1 MGENTRTCCCEC
13 DHSEAALLAR
23 IGELAAEYRGKEG
36 SLIQV
41 LHMAQG
47 IYGYLP
53 IEVQIMIA
61 EASTDRIAEVLESEP
76 TIVDPKQPADF
87 MEEKKGQVEFRDVSF
102 RYPGAEEPVLH
113 HLNFTAQPGKTTAFI
128 GSTGSG
134 KSTLINLVPRFFDA
148 SEGEVLVDGVNVRDV
163 SQHEL
168 HERIGYVPQI
178 SQLMR
183 KRTIEEN
190 LAMASM
196 IGRGRRKVPMEERI
210 RKALCMV
217 GLKDVEKRYPVE
229 LSLGECRRVEL
240 ARAIINSPSV
250 LVLDEL
256 TASLDEDTIWDLFHL
271 IGELNR
277 LGTTVIMA
285 THAKNFVN
293 LMRKRVITLVDG
305 RIFGD
310 VRNGRYGDVM

>member
-1 MGENTRTCCCEC
+1 MPQIRLE
-13 DHSEAALLAR
+13 
-23 IGELAAEYRGKEG
+23 
-36 SLIQV
+36 QV
-41 LHMAQG
+41 SKYYQ
-47 IYGYLP
+47 
-53 IEVQIMIA
+53 Q
-61 EASTDRIAEVLESEP
+61 
-76 TIVDPKQPADF
+76 
-87 MEEKKGQVEFRDVSF
+87 EKKAVPAVREIDLTIEQQEFVF
-102 RYPGAEEPVLH
+102 V
-113 HLNFTAQPGKTTAFI
+113 
-128 GSTGSG
+128 TGSSGAG
-134 KSTLINLVPRFFDA
+134 KSTLLNLIAGEITPTAGAVYLDNVPIGQQRRFGHPRKA
-148 SEGEVLVDGVNVRDV
+148 GC
-163 SQHEL
+163 
-168 HERIGYVPQI
+168 IGYVPQI

-240 ARAIINSPSV
+240 ARAII
-250 LVLDEL
+250 
-256 TASLDEDTIWDLFHL
+256 WDLFHL

>member
-1 MGENTRTCCCEC
+1 MPQIRLE
-13 DHSEAALLAR
+13 
-23 IGELAAEYRGKEG
+23 
-36 SLIQV
+36 QV
-41 LHMAQG
+41 SKDYQ
-47 IYGYLP
+47 
-53 IEVQIMIA
+53 Q
-61 EASTDRIAEVLESEP
+61 
-76 TIVDPKQPADF
+76 
-87 MEEKKGQVEFRDVSF
+87 EKKAVPAVREIDLTIEQQEFVF
-102 RYPGAEEPVLH
+102 V
-113 HLNFTAQPGKTTAFI
+113 
-128 GSTGSG
+128 TGSSGAG
-134 KSTLINLVPRFFDA
+134 KSTLLNLIAGEITPTAGAVYLDNVPIGQQRRFGHPRKA
-148 SEGEVLVDGVNVRDV
+148 GC
-163 SQHEL
+163 
-168 HERIGYVPQI
+168 IGYVPQI

>member
-1 MGENTRTCCCEC
+1 MPQIRLE
-13 DHSEAALLAR
+13 
-23 IGELAAEYRGKEG
+23 
-36 SLIQV
+36 QV
-41 LHMAQG
+41 SKYYQ
-47 IYGYLP
+47 
-53 IEVQIMIA
+53 Q
-61 EASTDRIAEVLESEP
+61 
-76 TIVDPKQPADF
+76 
-87 MEEKKGQVEFRDVSF
+87 EKKSVPAVREIDLTIEQQEFVF
-102 RYPGAEEPVLH
+102 V
-113 HLNFTAQPGKTTAFI
+113 
-128 GSTGSG
+128 TGSSGAG
-134 KSTLINLVPRFFDA
+134 KSTLLNLIAGEITPTAGAVYLDNVPIGQQRRFGHPRKA
-148 SEGEVLVDGVNVRDV
+148 GC
-163 SQHEL
+163 
-168 HERIGYVPQI
+168 IGYVPQI

-250 LVLDEL
+250 LVLDDL

>member
-1 MGENTRTCCCEC
+1 MPQIRLE
-13 DHSEAALLAR
+13 
-23 IGELAAEYRGKEG
+23 
-36 SLIQV
+36 QV
-41 LHMAQG
+41 SKYYQ
-47 IYGYLP
+47 
-53 IEVQIMIA
+53 Q
-61 EASTDRIAEVLESEP
+61 
-76 TIVDPKQPADF
+76 
-87 MEEKKGQVEFRDVSF
+87 EKKAVPAVREIDLTIEQQEFVF
-102 RYPGAEEPVLH
+102 V
-113 HLNFTAQPGKTTAFI
+113 
-128 GSTGSG
+128 TGSSGAG
-134 KSTLINLVPRFFDA
+134 KSTLLNLIAGEITPTGGAVYLDNVPIGQQRRFGHPRKA
-148 SEGEVLVDGVNVRDV
+148 GC
-163 SQHEL
+163 
-168 HERIGYVPQI
+168 IGYVPQI

>member
-1 MGENTRTCCCEC
+1 MPQIRLE
-13 DHSEAALLAR
+13 
-23 IGELAAEYRGKEG
+23 
-36 SLIQV
+36 QV
-41 LHMAQG
+41 SKYYQ
-47 IYGYLP
+47 
-53 IEVQIMIA
+53 Q
-61 EASTDRIAEVLESEP
+61 
-76 TIVDPKQPADF
+76 
-87 MEEKKGQVEFRDVSF
+87 EKKAVPAVREIDLTIEQQEFVF
-102 RYPGAEEPVLH
+102 V
-113 HLNFTAQPGKTTAFI
+113 
-128 GSTGSG
+128 TGSSGAG
-134 KSTLINLVPRFFDA
+134 KSTLLNLIAGEITPTAGAVYLDNVPIGQQRRFGHPRKA
-148 SEGEVLVDGVNVRDV
+148 GC
-163 SQHEL
+163 
-168 HERIGYVPQI
+168 IGYVPQI

-310 VRNGRYGDVM
+310 VRHGRYGDVM

>member
-1 MGENTRTCCCEC
+1 MPQIRLE
-13 DHSEAALLAR
+13 
-23 IGELAAEYRGKEG
+23 
-36 SLIQV
+36 QV
-41 LHMAQG
+41 SKYYQ
-47 IYGYLP
+47 
-53 IEVQIMIA
+53 Q
-61 EASTDRIAEVLESEP
+61 
-76 TIVDPKQPADF
+76 
-87 MEEKKGQVEFRDVSF
+87 EKKAVPAVREIDLTIEQQEFVF
-102 RYPGAEEPVLH
+102 V
-113 HLNFTAQPGKTTAFI
+113 
-128 GSTGSG
+128 TGSSGAG
-134 KSTLINLVPRFFDA
+134 KSTLLNLIAGEITPTAGAVYLDNVPIGQQRRFGHPRKA
-148 SEGEVLVDGVNVRDV
+148 GC
-163 SQHEL
+163 
-168 HERIGYVPQI
+168 IGYGPQI

>member
-1 MGENTRTCCCEC
+1 MPQIRLE
-13 DHSEAALLAR
+13 
-23 IGELAAEYRGKEG
+23 
-36 SLIQV
+36 QV
-41 LHMAQG
+41 SKYYQ
-47 IYGYLP
+47 
-53 IEVQIMIA
+53 Q
-61 EASTDRIAEVLESEP
+61 
-76 TIVDPKQPADF
+76 
-87 MEEKKGQVEFRDVSF
+87 EKKAVPAVREIDLTIEQQEFVF
-102 RYPGAEEPVLH
+102 V
-113 HLNFTAQPGKTTAFI
+113 
-128 GSTGSG
+128 TGSSGAG
-134 KSTLINLVPRFFDA
+134 KSTLLNLIAGEITPTAGAVYLDNVPIGQQRRFGHPRKA
-148 SEGEVLVDGVNVRDV
+148 GC
-163 SQHEL
+163 
-168 HERIGYVPQI
+168 IGYVPQI

-217 GLKDVEKRYPVE
+217 GLKEVEKRYPVE

-250 LVLDEL
+250 LGLDEL

>member
-1 MGENTRTCCCEC
+1 MPQIRLE
-13 DHSEAALLAR
+13 
-23 IGELAAEYRGKEG
+23 
-36 SLIQV
+36 QV
-41 LHMAQG
+41 SKCYQ
-47 IYGYLP
+47 
-53 IEVQIMIA
+53 Q
-61 EASTDRIAEVLESEP
+61 
-76 TIVDPKQPADF
+76 
-87 MEEKKGQVEFRDVSF
+87 EKKAVPAVREIDLTIEQQEFVF
-102 RYPGAEEPVLH
+102 V
-113 HLNFTAQPGKTTAFI
+113 
-128 GSTGSG
+128 TGSSGAG
-134 KSTLINLVPRFFDA
+134 KSTLLNLIAGEITPTAGAVYLDNVPIGQQRRFGHPRKA
-148 SEGEVLVDGVNVRDV
+148 GC
-163 SQHEL
+163 
-168 HERIGYVPQI
+168 IGYVPQI

>member
-1 MGENTRTCCCEC
+1 MPQIRLE
-13 DHSEAALLAR
+13 
-23 IGELAAEYRGKEG
+23 
-36 SLIQV
+36 QV
-41 LHMAQG
+41 SKYYQ
-47 IYGYLP
+47 
-53 IEVQIMIA
+53 Q
-61 EASTDRIAEVLESEP
+61 
-76 TIVDPKQPADF
+76 
-87 MEEKKGQVEFRDVSF
+87 EKKAVPAVREIDLTIEQQEFVF
-102 RYPGAEEPVLH
+102 V
-113 HLNFTAQPGKTTAFI
+113 
-128 GSTGSG
+128 TGSSGAG
-134 KSTLINLVPRFFDA
+134 KSTLLNLIVGEITPTAGAVYLDNVPIGQQRRFGHPRKA
-148 SEGEVLVDGVNVRDV
+148 GC
-163 SQHEL
+163 
-168 HERIGYVPQI
+168 IGYVPQI

-190 LAMASM
+190 LAMASI

>member
-1 MGENTRTCCCEC
+1 MPQIRME
-13 DHSEAALLAR
+13 
-23 IGELAAEYRGKEG
+23 
-36 SLIQV
+36 QV
-41 LHMAQG
+41 RKYYQ
-47 IYGYLP
+47 
-53 IEVQIMIA
+53 Q
-61 EASTDRIAEVLESEP
+61 
-76 TIVDPKQPADF
+76 
-87 MEEKKGQVEFRDVSF
+87 EKKAVPAVREIDLTIEQQEFVF
-102 RYPGAEEPVLH
+102 V
-113 HLNFTAQPGKTTAFI
+113 
-128 GSTGSG
+128 TGSSGAG
-134 KSTLINLVPRFFDA
+134 KSTLLNLIAGEITPTAGAVYLDNVPIGQQRRFGHPRKA
-148 SEGEVLVDGVNVRDV
+148 GC
-163 SQHEL
+163 
-168 HERIGYVPQI
+168 IGYVPQI

>member
-1 MGENTRTCCCEC
+1 MPQIRLE
-13 DHSEAALLAR
+13 
-23 IGELAAEYRGKEG
+23 
-36 SLIQV
+36 QV
-41 LHMAQG
+41 SKYYQ
-47 IYGYLP
+47 
-53 IEVQIMIA
+53 Q
-61 EASTDRIAEVLESEP
+61 
-76 TIVDPKQPADF
+76 
-87 MEEKKGQVEFRDVSF
+87 EKKAVPAVREIDLTIEQQEFVF
-102 RYPGAEEPVLH
+102 V
-113 HLNFTAQPGKTTAFI
+113 
-128 GSTGSG
+128 TGSSGAG
-134 KSTLINLVPRFFDA
+134 KSTLLNLIAGEITPTAGAVYLDNVPIGQQRRFGHPRKA
-148 SEGEVLVDGVNVRDV
+148 GC
-163 SQHEL
+163 
-168 HERIGYVPQI
+168 IGYVPQI

-210 RKALCMV
+210 RKAPCMV

-229 LSLGECRRVEL
+229 LSLGECHRVEL

>member
-1 MGENTRTCCCEC
+1 MPQIRLE
-13 DHSEAALLAR
+13 
-23 IGELAAEYRGKEG
+23 
-36 SLIQV
+36 QV
-41 LHMAQG
+41 SKYYQ
-47 IYGYLP
+47 
-53 IEVQIMIA
+53 Q
-61 EASTDRIAEVLESEP
+61 
-76 TIVDPKQPADF
+76 
-87 MEEKKGQVEFRDVSF
+87 EKKAVPAVREIDLTIEQQEFVF
-102 RYPGAEEPVLH
+102 V
-113 HLNFTAQPGKTTAFI
+113 
-128 GSTGSG
+128 TGSSGAG
-134 KSTLINLVPRFFDA
+134 KSTLLNLIAGEITPTAGAVYLDNVPIGQQRRFGHPRKA
-148 SEGEVLVDGVNVRDV
+148 GC
-163 SQHEL
+163 
-168 HERIGYVPQI
+168 IGYVPQI

-210 RKALCMV
+210 RKALSMV

>member
-1 MGENTRTCCCEC
+1 MPQIRLE
-13 DHSEAALLAR
+13 
-23 IGELAAEYRGKEG
+23 
-36 SLIQV
+36 QV
-41 LHMAQG
+41 SKYYQ
-47 IYGYLP
+47 
-53 IEVQIMIA
+53 Q
-61 EASTDRIAEVLESEP
+61 
-76 TIVDPKQPADF
+76 
-87 MEEKKGQVEFRDVSF
+87 EKKAVPAVREIDLTIEQQEFVF
-102 RYPGAEEPVLH
+102 V
-113 HLNFTAQPGKTTAFI
+113 
-128 GSTGSG
+128 TGSSGAG
-134 KSTLINLVPRFFDA
+134 KSTLLTLIAGEITPTAGAVYLDNVPIGQQRRFGHPRKA
-148 SEGEVLVDGVNVRDV
+148 GC
-163 SQHEL
+163 
-168 HERIGYVPQI
+168 IGYVPQI

-310 VRNGRYGDVM
+310 VGNGRYGDVM

>member
-1 MGENTRTCCCEC
+1 
-13 DHSEAALLAR
+13 
-23 IGELAAEYRGKEG
+23 
-36 SLIQV
+36 
-41 LHMAQG
+41 
-47 IYGYLP
+47 
-53 IEVQIMIA
+53 
-61 EASTDRIAEVLESEP
+61 
-76 TIVDPKQPADF
+76 
-87 MEEKKGQVEFRDVSF
+87 MEERRRQRGWKEEKRPPELPLETVFRLNGGDAGSEYAQQEFVF
-102 RYPGAEEPVLH
+102 V
-113 HLNFTAQPGKTTAFI
+113 
-128 GSTGSG
+128 TGSSGAG
-134 KSTLINLVPRFFDA
+134 KSTLLNLIAGEITPTAGAVYLDNVPIGQQRRFGHPRKA
-148 SEGEVLVDGVNVRDV
+148 GC
-163 SQHEL
+163 
-168 HERIGYVPQI
+168 IGYVPQI